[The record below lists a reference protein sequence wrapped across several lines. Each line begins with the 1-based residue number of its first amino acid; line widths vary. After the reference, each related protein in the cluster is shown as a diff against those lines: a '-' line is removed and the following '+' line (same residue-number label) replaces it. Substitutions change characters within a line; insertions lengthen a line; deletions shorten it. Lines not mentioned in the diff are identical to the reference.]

1 MSRRLAEQ
9 ADRLDAGNYPVRF
22 TYRTLYSDMD
32 PNRHLNNGAFGRLFE
47 EGRSDLHHRVI
58 GMSAG
63 PAAANGL
70 ILLLATITMEFLRE
84 GRYPGSVEVAS
95 AVLRVGSSS
104 YVLAQ
109 AAFQDQACI
118 ALADC
123 VMVKA
128 SPAARSRSP
137 GPSATCWRAWP
148 SAARQRAP
156 WDPSTVLDDDA
167 VTDAAR
173 RLLAAERSR
182 EPIRQLSLQYPD
194 MTIED
199 AYRVQRALV
208 ALKLAE
214 GRTIKARKI
223 GLTSRAMQQA
233 VSISEPDY
241 GVILDDMFFDDGGTV
256 PAERFIRPSVE
267 VELAFVLD
275 QPLKGPGVTALDV
288 LDATRWVTPALEI
301 LDARVQ
307 MSDPQT
313 GHLRTIVDTISDNA
327 ADAGIVVGGRA
338 VRPDACDL
346 RRVSALL
353 YVNEAIEETGVAAGV
368 LGHPANGVAWL
379 ANRLAPY
386 EEFLPAGQ
394 VILAGSFTR
403 PVFVRAGDV
412 VHADFGELGAVTCRF
427 R

>member
-1 MSRRLAEQ
+1 VVRLGGTGRGSGA
-9 ADRLDAGNYPVRF
+9 AG
-22 TYRTLYSDMD
+22 D
-32 PNRHLNNGAFGRLFE
+32 
-47 EGRSDLHHRVI
+47 
-58 GMSAG
+58 SACD
-63 PAAANGL
+63 
-70 ILLLATITMEFLRE
+70 
-84 GRYPGSVEVAS
+84 S
-95 AVLRVGSSS
+95 
-104 YVLAQ
+104 
-109 AAFQDQACI
+109 
-118 ALADC
+118 
-123 VMVKA
+123 
-128 SPAARSRSP
+128 
-137 GPSATCWRAWP
+137 
-148 SAARQRAP
+148 
-156 WDPSTVLDDDA
+156 STVLDEDA

-173 RLLAAERSR
+173 RLRAAERSGK
-182 EPIRQLSLQYPD
+182 PIRQLSLQYPD

-208 ALKLAE
+208 ALKVAE

-233 VSISEPDY
+233 VSIAEPDY
-241 GVILDDMFFDDGGTV
+241 GVIFDDMFFDDGGTV
-256 PAERFIRPSVE
+256 PARRFIRPRVE

-307 MSDPQT
+307 MSDPET

-346 RRVSALL
+346 RRVAALL

-379 ANRLAPY
+379 ANRLAAY
-386 EEFLPAGQ
+386 DDHLPAGQ

-412 VHADFGELGAVTCRF
+412 IHADFGDLGAITCRF
-427 R
+427 Q

>member
-1 MSRRLAEQ
+1 M
-9 ADRLDAGNYPVRF
+9 
-22 TYRTLYSDMD
+22 T
-32 PNRHLNNGAFGRLFE
+32 
-47 EGRSDLHHRVI
+47 
-58 GMSAG
+58 
-63 PAAANGL
+63 
-70 ILLLATITMEFLRE
+70 
-84 GRYPGSVEVAS
+84 
-95 AVLRVGSSS
+95 
-104 YVLAQ
+104 
-109 AAFQDQACI
+109 
-118 ALADC
+118 
-123 VMVKA
+123 K
-128 SPAARSRSP
+128 
-137 GPSATCWRAWP
+137 
-148 SAARQRAP
+148 SAAREQTLRSSSPADGVSHAVVASS
-156 WDPSTVLDDDA
+156 WDPGTVLDDA

-182 EPIRQLSLQYPD
+182 EPIRQLSLQYPE
-194 MTIED
+194 MTVED

-208 ALKLAE
+208 ALKIAE
-214 GRTIKARKI
+214 GRTVKARKI

-241 GVILDDMFFDDGGTV
+241 GVIFDDMFFDDGGTV
-256 PAERFIRPSVE
+256 PVGRFIRPRVE

-307 MSDPQT
+307 MSDPDT

-338 VRPDACDL
+338 IRPDACDL
-346 RRVSALL
+346 RRIAALL

-386 EEFLPAGQ
+386 DEFLPSGQ
-394 VILAGSFTR
+394 VILSGSFTR
-403 PVFVRAGDV
+403 PVAVRAGDV
-412 VHADFGELGAVTCRF
+412 IHADFGDLGAVTCRF